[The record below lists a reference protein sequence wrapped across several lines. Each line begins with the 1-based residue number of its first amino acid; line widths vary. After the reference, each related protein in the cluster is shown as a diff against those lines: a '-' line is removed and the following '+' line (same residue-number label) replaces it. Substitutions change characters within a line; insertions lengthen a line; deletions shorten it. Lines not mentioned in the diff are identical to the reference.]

1 MKIFK
6 EKADKERN
14 AEKDSRLSLIPVT
27 EKEEKQLRDELEDT
41 RRQAEARIQLARE
54 QAEQKIDLSQHGLLE
69 LIAQKRKQG
78 LEKAR
83 NEAQELVRSSE
94 QLKEALH
101 QQIRKNMPKAVQS
114 LVNAVTTLG
123 DIS

>member
-6 EKADKERN
+6 EKADKEKN
-14 AEKDSRLSLIPVT
+14 AEKDSRLSLIPVM
-27 EKEEKQLRDELEDT
+27 EKEEKQLRDELEHT

-69 LIAQKRKQG
+69 LIARKRKQG

-94 QLKEALH
+94 QLREALH
-101 QQIRKNMPKAVQS
+101 QQIRKNMPKAVRS

>member
-1 MKIFK
+1 MKLFK
-6 EKADKERN
+6 EKADKEKN
-14 AEKDSRLSLIPVT
+14 AEKDSRLSLIPVM
-27 EKEEKQLRDELEDT
+27 EKEEKQLRDELEHA
-41 RRQAEARIQLARE
+41 RREAEARIQRARE
-54 QAEQKIDLSQHGLLE
+54 QAEQKIDVSQQSLSE

-94 QLKEALH
+94 QLREALH

-123 DIS
+123 DRS